1 MEKAHF
7 YLPNWEKKDQKG
19 DQSPK
24 APSELRFWL
33 GNQLYLVKPEKRAGS
48 EWSEWSSNEIL
59 LCRPEAEVKEGME
72 LEIILA
78 FVNQL

>member
-7 YLPNWEKKDQKG
+7 SNWDKKDQKG

-33 GNQLYLVKPEKRAGS
+33 GNQLYLVKPEKRAGNDLNDQATK
-48 EWSEWSSNEIL
+48 SS
-59 LCRPEAEVKEGME
+59 
-72 LEIILA
+72 
-78 FVNQL
+78 FVDLKLK

>member
-7 YLPNWEKKDQKG
+7 ENWDKKDQKG

-24 APSELRFWL
+24 APSEPDWETNSIWL
-33 GNQLYLVKPEKRAGS
+33 NQSARAGNA
-48 EWSEWSSNEIL
+48 WSEWSSNEIL

-72 LEIILA
+72 QEIILA